1 MARTKT
7 TITEKKAS
15 AADLLG
21 SLVGKPKSAST
32 SKTPTISLTN
42 PVHVAA
48 VKAIIQAK
56 EDKKQAESALS
67 VAEVSFKEDATTAFE
82 KKCRDDR
89 NVHSSVRFV
98 GQDVSLLFTQPSALT
113 KMSEDEVSEPL
124 RAIFGNDFS
133 TLFHPKRTIEINTE
147 KLTDNQIVS
156 LITAMQAALKDSFS
170 EVVTVDKL
178 VVPYPEFF
186 EKRVLD
192 DRIRQLYMR
201 ANEEGLVNMKSS
213 FFKQ

>member
-1 MARTKT
+1 MAKTKT
-7 TITEKKAS
+7 IEKTKTS

-21 SLVGKPKSAST
+21 SLVGKPKSASV

-67 VAEVSFKEDATTAFE
+67 VAEASFKEDATTAFE

-98 GQDVSLLFTQPSALT
+98 GQDASLLFTQPSALT
-113 KMSEDEVSEPL
+113 KMSEDEVSDGLQE
-124 RAIFGNDFS
+124 IFGNDFS
-133 TLFHPKRTIEINTE
+133 TLFHPKRTIEIDTE
-147 KLTDNQIVS
+147 KLSDNQIVS
-156 LITAMQAALKDSFS
+156 LITAMQGALKNDFS

-201 ANEEGLVNMKSS
+201 ANEEGLMNMKSS